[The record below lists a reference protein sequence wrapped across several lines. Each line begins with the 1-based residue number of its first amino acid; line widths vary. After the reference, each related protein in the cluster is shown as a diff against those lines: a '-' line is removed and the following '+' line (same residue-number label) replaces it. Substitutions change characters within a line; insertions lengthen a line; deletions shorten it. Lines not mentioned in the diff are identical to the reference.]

1 MNDVLLL
8 PRFFQQVRLHLWASY
23 LHLPAHAPIMG
34 FFGRPGD
41 GKSAQLAAALERC
54 NVEVLRINASDLE
67 SGLAGEPGKLIAR
80 TYSAGS
86 EAVRRGVPTALLV
99 DDIDTTVGEWE
110 QNTGTVNHQQIL
122 AELMHIADRPV
133 DPGHSRPC
141 RVPVFVTG
149 NNLLRI
155 YPPLRRHG
163 RMAPVEWLPTRQE
176 VAEVVHWLLGAFADG
191 DSIGKLLV
199 EFDAEPLAYFAEVR
213 TMLLRSHMLGH
224 LEQSPADMRTVLRE
238 RVVRGNA
245 MRTSQPRFD
254 ETAVLEAAR
263 TVHKLRSS
271 VLRDYLYEP
280 AKGAE

>member
-1 MNDVLLL
+1 MNDVFLL
-8 PRFFQQVRLHLWASY
+8 PRFFEQVRLHLWANY

-54 NVEVLRINASDLE
+54 HVEVLRINASDLE
-67 SGLAGEPGKLIAR
+67 SGLAGEPGKLVAR

-86 EAVRRGVPTALLV
+86 EAIRQGVPTAVLV

-133 DPGHSRPC
+133 DPGRKRPC

-176 VAEVVHWLLGAFADG
+176 VAEVVHWMLGALADG
-191 DSIGKLLV
+191 DAIGKLLA
-199 EFDAEPLAYFAEVR
+199 EFDSEPLAYFAEVR
-213 TMLLRSHMLGH
+213 TMLLRSHLLGY
-224 LEQSPADMRTVLRE
+224 LEQAPADMRTVVRE
-238 RVVRGNA
+238 RAARGSA
-245 MRTSQPRFD
+245 MLSSQPRFD
-254 ETAVLEAAR
+254 EIAVLDAAR
-263 TVHKLRSS
+263 TVHRLRSA

-280 AKGAE
+280 AKGAK